1 MLDKI
6 ESAGKPL
13 LDFVEK
19 YYLWVV
25 LGLCG
30 FTAYFLIVVMFM

>member
-1 MLDKI
+1 MWDQI
-6 ESAGKPL
+6 EASGKPI

-19 YYLWVV
+19 YYLWIV

-30 FTAYFLIVVMFM
+30 FTAYFLIVALFM